1 MTVILD
7 NVSFHRG
14 KKLLLIVEWVGV
26 FLLFLS
32 AYLPVFNCIECRW
45 ANLKR
50 VLSDL
55 MPECETLQEAV
66 YTHFEEYNS

>member
-7 NVSFHRG
+7 NVSFHRR
-14 KKLLLIVEWVGV
+14 KKLLLIAERAGV
-26 FLLFLS
+26 FLLFLPVYS
-32 AYLPVFNCIECRW
+32 PVFNCIECRW

-50 VLSDL
+50 ALSDL
-55 MPECETLQEAV
+55 MPKCETLQEAV